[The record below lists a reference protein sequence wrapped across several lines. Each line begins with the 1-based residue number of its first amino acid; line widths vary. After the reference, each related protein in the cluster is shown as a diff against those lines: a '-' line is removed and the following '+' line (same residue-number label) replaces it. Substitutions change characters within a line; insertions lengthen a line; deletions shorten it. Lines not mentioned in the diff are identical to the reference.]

1 MQTKTYP
8 NTKAQNKALCLICAV
23 FSITLIYVLELEASI
38 PFLSIYF
45 NSLTRHTAICFN
57 ELSINNHILQ

>member
-8 NTKAQNKALCLICAV
+8 NTQVQNKALCLICAA
-23 FSITLIYVLELEASI
+23 FSIILIYVLELEASI

-45 NSLTRHTAICFN
+45 NSLTRYTAICFN
-57 ELSINNHILQ
+57 KLSINNPIL